1 MCSTM
6 LFRGDIVSRQGKYQ
20 KQTGNGM
27 KGYGI
32 LAAAVVVLGISLIV
46 FYKAGEKS
54 AVRSQ
59 EPENYPS
66 MNMQE
71 TAAETA
77 LDAVSITEA
86 IAETTGV
93 TEETTMPTTEPTQP
107 TEDTQPEIES
117 TEPIT
122 RTGTVLLSAG
132 ELNVRSGAGTSYGI
146 IGRLRG
152 GEAVTIYEE
161 KTVGGTVWG
170 NIGYGWVSMDYI
182 VFGMDT
188 SMEPSNQSN
197 IGSSF
202 RRDDY
207 FGDWLSGDG
216 KCYMSIVQNGNGAYI
231 NVVSTI
237 TDNVDMTWSMYGE
250 FDEHGA
256 IRYWNGV
263 RKDHNLG
270 IETLKYSNGEGAIV
284 LDGLSLSWHESAEG
298 PGEAGRFEKVFNYTP
313 NSGNGN
319 QNSPSQDNGTTNITE
334 IPRRFNSDDIKKVLE
349 RETKIELSYRD
360 GDDFQMNT
368 PAVSSY
374 NAATGEYS
382 AMANGKWCGS
392 TFYISAVLQDI
403 NGVLSVARILSFSVK

>member
-1 MCSTM
+1 
-6 LFRGDIVSRQGKYQ
+6 
-20 KQTGNGM
+20 
-27 KGYGI
+27 
-32 LAAAVVVLGISLIV
+32 
-46 FYKAGEKS
+46 
-54 AVRSQ
+54 
-59 EPENYPS
+59 
-66 MNMQE
+66 
-71 TAAETA
+71 
-77 LDAVSITEA
+77 
-86 IAETTGV
+86 
-93 TEETTMPTTEPTQP
+93 
-107 TEDTQPEIES
+107 
-117 TEPIT
+117 
-122 RTGTVLLSAG
+122 
-132 ELNVRSGAGTSYGI
+132 
-146 IGRLRG
+146 
-152 GEAVTIYEE
+152 
-161 KTVGGTVWG
+161 
-170 NIGYGWVSMDYI
+170 
-182 VFGMDT
+182 
-188 SMEPSNQSN
+188 
-197 IGSSF
+197 
-202 RRDDY
+202 
-207 FGDWLSGDG
+207 
-216 KCYMSIVQNGNGAYI
+216 
-231 NVVSTI
+231 
-237 TDNVDMTWSMYGE
+237 MYGE